1 MLLGGDYMR
10 QDLED
15 LWNYYLI
22 EVPIKNTKKEDVL
35 VKKYAKVEDAFR
47 SKLSSEQIVFLEEY
61 DDAVSELNRIS
72 ERHAFIK
79 GIMFATRFIFQAMY
93 ED

>member
-1 MLLGGDYMR
+1 MR
-10 QDLED
+10 RDLED

-22 EVPIKNTKKEDVL
+22 EVPIKNTKKEDIL

-93 ED
+93 EN

>member
-1 MLLGGDYMR
+1 MR
-10 QDLED
+10 EDLND

-22 EVPIKNTKKEDVL
+22 EVPLKNTEKEELL
-35 VKKYAKVEDAFR
+35 VKRYSKQEDKFR
-47 SKLSSEQIVFLEEY
+47 SKLTDEQIVFLEEY
-61 DDAVSELNRIS
+61 DNAVSELNRIN

-79 GIMFATRFIFQAMY
+79 GIMFTTRFIFQAMY

>member
-1 MLLGGDYMR
+1 MR

-22 EVPIKNTKKEDVL
+22 EAPIKNTKKEDIL
-35 VKKYAKVEDAFR
+35 IRDYSKKENKIR
-47 SKLSSEQIVFLEEY
+47 SRLTDEQIVFLDEY
-61 DDAVSELNRIS
+61 DKAVSEISRIS

-79 GIMFATRFIFQAMY
+79 GVMFATRFIFQAMY
-93 ED
+93 DE

>member
-1 MLLGGDYMR
+1 MR
-10 QDLED
+10 KDLED

-22 EVPIKNTKKEDVL
+22 EVPIKNTKKEDIL
-35 VKKYAKVEDAFR
+35 VKNYAKSEDKFR
-47 SKLSSEQIVFLEEY
+47 SKLSDEQIVFLEEY

-79 GIMFATRFIFQAMY
+79 GVMFATRFIIQAFY
-93 ED
+93 DD

>member
-1 MLLGGDYMR
+1 MR

-22 EVPIKNTKKEDVL
+22 EVPIKNTKKEDIL
-35 VKKYAKVEDAFR
+35 VKNYAKVEDAFR
-47 SKLSSEQIVFLEEY
+47 SKLSSEQIAFLEEY

>member
-1 MLLGGDYMR
+1 MR
-10 QDLED
+10 EDLND

-22 EVPIKNTKKEDVL
+22 EVPLKTTEKEELL
-35 VKKYAKVEDAFR
+35 VKRYSKQEDKFR
-47 SKLSSEQIVFLEEY
+47 SKLTDEQIVFLEEY
-61 DDAVSELNRIS
+61 DNAVSELNRIS

>member
-1 MLLGGDYMR
+1 MR

-22 EVPIKNTKKEDVL
+22 EIPIKNTKKEDIL
-35 VKKYAKVEDAFR
+35 IQNYSKKENKFR
-47 SKLSSEQIVFLEEY
+47 SKLTDEQIDFLNEY
-61 DDAVSELNRIS
+61 DRAVSEISRIS

-79 GIMFATRFIFQAMY
+79 GVMFATRFVFQAMY
-93 ED
+93 DD

>member
-1 MLLGGDYMR
+1 MR
-10 QDLED
+10 KDLED

-22 EVPIKNTKKEDVL
+22 EVPIKNTKKEEML
-35 VKKYAKVEDAFR
+35 VKNFSKKENKLR
-47 SKLSSEQIVFLEEY
+47 SRLTDEQILFLEEY

-79 GIMFATRFIFQAMY
+79 GVMFTTRFIFQAMY

>member
-1 MLLGGDYMR
+1 MR

-22 EVPIKNTKKEDVL
+22 EAPIKNTKKEDIL
-35 VKKYAKVEDAFR
+35 IRDYSKKENKFR
-47 SKLSSEQIVFLEEY
+47 SRLTDEQIGFLDEY
-61 DDAVSELNRIS
+61 DKAVSEISRIS

-79 GIMFATRFIFQAMY
+79 GVMFATRFVFQALC
-93 ED
+93 DD

>member
-1 MLLGGDYMR
+1 MR
-10 QDLED
+10 EDLND

-22 EVPIKNTKKEDVL
+22 EVPLKNTEKEELL
-35 VKKYAKVEDAFR
+35 VKRYSKQEDKFR
-47 SKLSSEQIVFLEEY
+47 SKLTDEQIVFLEEY
-61 DDAVSELNRIS
+61 DNAVSELNRIS

-79 GIMFATRFIFQAMY
+79 GIMFDTRFIFQAMY